1 MILAFWVSIA
11 INVVFLILVICAWKD
26 DGSIPEEWKNEVCR
40 MIAAGTSEEQ
50 ERYHMVL
57 RKAMGEKESSLC
69 EIKKEI
75 GYGNVLPEWSYK
87 YLYKPTISVA
97 EKIDALYEYLKLE
110 AKKGE
115 LVVVSKK
122 KGK

>member
-1 MILAFWVSIA
+1 MGIA
-11 INVVFLILVICAWKD
+11 AIKD
-26 DGSIPEEWKNEVCR
+26 DGTMPEEWKDGVKR
-40 MIAAGTSEEQ
+40 MVRDQSPEWYAKYYTDLKDYVDDTLLS
-50 ERYHMVL
+50 
-57 RKAMGEKESSLC
+57 
-69 EIKKEI
+69 IKI
-75 GYGNVLPEWSYK
+75 DLGYGNVLPEWSYK
-87 YLYKPTISVA
+87 YLHKPAISVA